1 MSYHVLVMGKY
12 QVAALEALREDF
24 TAHCEVYSFLKCC
37 FDDKNFN
44 ANARGIWALINRYAE
59 HGPRGLTSDMMHEA
73 NKNDAIQEL
82 IKGRIR
88 VLGFIEN
95 GTLYLTNGYI
105 KKSQAADKQ
114 EVARAVRAR
123 SDFLQLLNKKG
134 SK

>member
-1 MSYHVLVMGKY
+1 MGKY
-12 QVAALEALREDF
+12 QVAALEVLREDF
-24 TAHCEVYSFLKCC
+24 TPHCAVYSFLKECY
-37 FDDKNFN
+37 DDSNFN
-44 ANARGIWALINRYAE
+44 ASARGLWALINRYAE

-73 NKNDAIQEL
+73 NKNDSIQEL

-88 VLGFIEN
+88 VLGFIES

-114 EVARAVRAR
+114 EVARAVRAK
-123 SDFLQLLNKKG
+123 SDFLQLLSKKG